1 MKTDCLWINDQV
13 RKGLEG
19 PAKDGETV
27 TLEQI
32 DTDDENDEVKQHL
45 DYFFSLVKLN
55 FCVPG

>member
-1 MKTDCLWINDQV
+1 MKSLINEQV

-32 DTDDENDEVKQHL
+32 DTDDENDEVKQN
-45 DYFFSLVKLN
+45 SLK
-55 FCVPG
+55 FPQY

>member
-45 DYFFSLVKLN
+45 DDFFLIIV
-55 FCVPG
+55 

>member
-1 MKTDCLWINDQV
+1 MYFPNFKV

-32 DTDDENDEVKQHL
+32 ETDDENDEVGVIVMTCPTFL
-45 DYFFSLVKLN
+45 SCLRWSTKLGN
-55 FCVPG
+55 

>member
-1 MKTDCLWINDQV
+1 M

-32 DTDDENDEVKQHL
+32 DTDDENDEVKQHP
-45 DYFFSLVKLN
+45 DDFFSLI
-55 FCVPG
+55 FS